1 MSLLLQDVYRQ
12 GTTCLLKLGRRLS
25 IVFMIRR
32 AGKREALRGER
43 ADRLA

>member
-1 MSLLLQDVYRQ
+1 MGSLFCSIYVHFLR
-12 GTTCLLKLGRRLS
+12 KLS